1 MKTKQNRKLIREKMR
16 RIHPETKMVVSCHRP
31 KVMIA
36 ATSNI
41 TDRSVDS
48 SNLTPKKISLK
59 DGMKQSSV
67 SSTTAPNQNML
78 VNTQE

>member
-1 MKTKQNRKLIREKMR
+1 MIREN
-16 RIHPETKMVVSCHRP
+16 PEVTVTVTVSCHRP

-48 SNLTPKKISLK
+48 SSLTPKKISLK

-78 VNTQE
+78 INT